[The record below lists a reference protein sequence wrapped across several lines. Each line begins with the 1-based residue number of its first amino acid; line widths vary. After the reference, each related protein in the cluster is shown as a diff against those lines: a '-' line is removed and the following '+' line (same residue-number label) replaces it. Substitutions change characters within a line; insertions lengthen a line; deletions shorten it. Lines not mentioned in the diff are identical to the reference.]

1 MKSSILSNLVSK
13 RDTRLNMLSHD
24 WLIKFLNLVNT
35 INIFW
40 VFFIELSRVFDT
52 VDHSMPLKKLELDGV
67 TDPCH
72 SVFKNYLSNGK
83 QFIQINNK
91 ENKELEI

>member
-24 WLIKFLNLVNT
+24 WLIKFLNLVNA

-40 VFFIELSRVFDT
+40 VFFIKLSKAFDT

-67 TDPCH
+67 IDQRH
-72 SVFKNYLSNGK
+72 LVFKNYLSNRK
-83 QFIQINNK
+83 QFIQISNK
-91 ENKELEI
+91 ENTELEI